1 MTKKINYL
9 LLALAFGASAFSSCV
24 KEEGQET
31 DTNKTIQVEFSIGDE
46 VKGFT
51 DMEGVKWEV
60 GDQVK
65 YAGGVILTS
74 DPLTAE
80 QISEDGYTA
89 SFTFD
94 ASLIAE
100 NRTGWFVSTKCHPG
114 NNDQVEF
121 TLGAENG
128 NSFIQDE
135 AGKMNSRYLFL
146 HSGTSLVNIEKDVA
160 PSVKAKIAGTI
171 FRVIPY
177 TSTYNDESVL
187 SVKMSSNTDLVGT
200 VGYDRGATKEEDKYK
215 GVNKIN
221 WKKYNFVMA
230 TLGTPFSMKGVTKA
244 EESKGIYLAVAATP
258 ASAPL
263 DGYSYVVETDKAT
276 YTFNAMDKQLAVGE
290 NVVKNVLLNLDKGV
304 RTTESGYLKYGGAL
318 NLSTIPADGCTDQD
332 AGYWEAYT
340 SADGNEPWTKRINS
354 ENAFFYSGV
363 QFSYKDATSKEPV
376 DWISVTYGGSDLC
389 HWRVTA
395 QPNTT
400 DKERSVVVTATYPDV
415 KGYTIMDNYKTKT
428 LTITQRAAGSNK
440 KLTFFGG
447 IGDATID
454 ATGIV
459 NKDLG
464 YCVIDVDG
472 VHAEDWS
479 GDSHKEDL
487 LYGNVTITPYVFGTG
502 VGAGA
507 TVADWLTVGYGTD
520 SEGNFNST
528 HIFVT
533 AQDNT
538 GVERKAVVYC
548 EYKAPEGYEYPDG
561 DSSYRQFI
569 ITQKAGLTFAASF
582 NNVYAGTIPA
592 AGGEITA
599 ATLALTING
608 APQNDVAAALT
619 TYGITVTADKG
630 ATVSVAADGTV
641 KLTVPE
647 NKYKN
652 GGVTYTLSVKSSSS
666 TLLTST
672 TFNQA
677 EGTEEAVTPSHT
689 FSYTIY
695 NNAEDGSKGTG
706 FGKDAGPIGDWYR
719 IENIVIDGTT
729 YTPGTDIDN
738 LVANTELMTAL
749 QNQIFSFGKI
759 TAGDVQV
766 PGSDPLT
773 TNPESFVTI
782 EAWSNGGAA
791 IYFRFVLTANDTGV
805 RRTFKVITKDGD
817 GNVTSTIVYFQNA

>member
-65 YAGGVILTS
+65 YAGGVELTS
-74 DPLTAE
+74 APLTAE
-80 QISEDGYTA
+80 QISKDGYTA

-94 ASLIAE
+94 AKLIAE
-100 NRTGWFVSTKCHPG
+100 NRTGWFVSTKCHPT
-114 NNDQVEF
+114 NYTEVEF
-121 TLGAENG
+121 TLGADNG
-128 NSFIQDE
+128 NSFIQDV
-135 AGKMNSRYLFL
+135 AGEMNSRYLFL
-146 HSGTSLVNIEKDVA
+146 HSGTSTINITKDVT
-160 PSVKAKIAGTI
+160 PSFKMDIAGSI

-177 TSTYNDESVL
+177 TTTYNDEKVL
-187 SVKMSSNTDLVGT
+187 SVKFESNDKVVGT
-200 VGYDRGATKEEDKYK
+200 VGYDRGAGTYK
-215 GVNKIN
+215 SVTEVNAPN
-221 WKKYNFVMA
+221 GWKAYTFVKVD
-230 TLGTPFSMKGVTKA
+230 LGTAFSLNGVTCA
-244 EESKGIYLAVAATP
+244 ENSKGIYLPVAATK
-258 ASAPL
+258 ADATL
-263 DGYSYVVETDKAT
+263 NGYKYVVETDKAT

-415 KGYTIMDNYKTKT
+415 KGYTVIEESKTKEWT
-428 LTITQRAAGSNK
+428 FTQSAAGAAKVVEYASVSLPASKEFESSAQTNVDVGYCLLKIDGAEMRDWEKANSIYARSKFVCVSEEDYEAKDFTKNVDWLSCDYAKNETTITDCRWLVSAA
-440 KLTFFGG
+440 
-447 IGDATID
+447 
-454 ATGIV
+454 
-459 NKDLG
+459 
-464 YCVIDVDG
+464 
-472 VHAEDWS
+472 E
-479 GDSHKEDL
+479 
-487 LYGNVTITPYVFGTG
+487 
-502 VGAGA
+502 
-507 TVADWLTVGYGTD
+507 
-520 SEGNFNST
+520 
-528 HIFVT
+528 
-533 AQDNT
+533 NT
-538 GVERKAVVYC
+538 GKERTAYVVC
-548 EYKAPEGYEYPDG
+548 VFPEDKGYSFPEP
-561 DSSYRQFI
+561 RALKV
-569 ITQKAGLTFAASF
+569 TQKDGYAIKATLS
-582 NNVYAGTIPA
+582 NVYAKTVPA

-677 EGTEEAVTPSHT
+677 EGTEEGVAAHT
-689 FSYTIY
+689 FSYEVF
-695 NNAEDGSKGTG
+695 NNAKDGSKGTG
-706 FGKDAGPIGDWYR
+706 FGKGAGSIGDWYR
-719 IENIVIDGTT
+719 IEKIVIDGTT
-729 YTPGTDIDN
+729 YNPGTDIDN

-749 QNQIFSFGKI
+749 QNQIFSFGEI
-759 TAGDVQV
+759 TKEDVQV

-791 IYFRFVLTANDTGV
+791 INFRFVLTANDTGV